1 MLDRL
6 GVDTNVSPTC
16 TTMVPTIASAAAAP
30 TTDASDLLLTDIETE
45 LMEMDEDT
53 FHDNFG
59 ALMFALGDDISRLPQ
74 IHSLTAKYCDC
85 CNRKGHFSDE
95 CHIRGIDFLPPTMRK
110 KVEQYNLL
118 NGNKPKVPPKDR
130 SRAPPGDAAPPSRP
144 PASRPAKE
152 TVKPAIKSLQA
163 STDKITE
170 LFGDEGWQF
179 NLDNF
184 TSSIL
189 QAPLTN
195 GEGQGLT
202 SPEESDS
209 ISARRVITGQNPGGM
224 APTPP
229 PTISALSTS
238 NGQGLTSP
246 GDSDLD
252 QIPGVIAPTPAPM
265 INAISTSSASDESQQ
280 TAVEI
285 SDHNEFDL
293 ENLQVNC

>member
-1 MLDRL
+1 MYLAQ
-6 GVDTNVSPTC
+6 
-16 TTMVPTIASAAAAP
+16 TIAVACAP
-30 TTDASDLLLTDIETE
+30 TAGASAHCFRTSARSSSGINTRNHSRRRRRRDFANDARPAAVHLVFQVSIIVGIPDQSGRD
-45 LMEMDEDT
+45 DKV
-53 FHDNFG
+53 H
-59 ALMFALGDDISRLPQ
+59 LGPGGR
-74 IHSLTAKYCDC
+74 
-85 CNRKGHFSDE
+85 R
-95 CHIRGIDFLPPTMRK
+95 
-110 KVEQYNLL
+110 
-118 NGNKPKVPPKDR
+118 
-130 SRAPPGDAAPPSRP
+130 RAPPGDAAPPSRP

-163 STDKITE
+163 SADKITE